1 MKRNA
6 ESPGK
11 YRNKVALSARFR
23 RTESGHFMSFGE
35 ETFWTVIKRR
45 IPMEMMKNPEQQP
58 RPGRGKLILQFLK
71 GSKTFFF
78 ICMFCSA
85 LSGLAETVMPQIVR
99 VTVDNIIGSAS
110 VENLSPVI
118 RSALAAFGGPEYLRV
133 HLWIM
138 ALAVVAVALVN
149 VAAIYCFRV
158 FNARGGET
166 LVKNMRDT
174 LYRHIA
180 RLPFQWHMQN
190 HTGDIIQR
198 CTSDIDT
205 TRNFISEQLIVLV
218 RILFML
224 VLSMMFMFSMNVTLT
239 LIAMAPLPV
248 IVWYSI
254 FFHHKFRKGFQE
266 CDENEG
272 KLSAMVQENLT
283 GVRVVRAFGRER
295 YERDRFGKQNSFYT
309 GLWVKLGKLMAFFW
323 CSADILSGI
332 QIMLVVI
339 FGVLFC
345 LHRGMTAGE
354 FIAFVSYNGM
364 LVWPVRQLGRMISE
378 MSKAG
383 VGIDRIGYIMDA
395 EEEKDEPDAFDAPM
409 DGDIRFEHVTFGY
422 EGSPEMLHDVDLTIP
437 AGTTLGILGGTGS
450 GKSTMMYLLDRLY
463 PLPEEGGR
471 ITVGGTDIRKIR
483 LEHLRR
489 NIGIVLQEPFLFSRT
504 LRENLAI
511 TSPDLDEAALRDA
524 ARTACLEETIASF
537 SKGYDTF
544 VGERGVTLSG
554 GQKQRA
560 AIARMLMRQTPIMI
574 FDDSLSAVDTET
586 DAKIRSALEKRFG
599 SATIILISHRI
610 TTLSKADKVLVLDHG
625 SVAQF
630 GTPAE
635 LSALP
640 GLYQQIEGI
649 QSFHGEDPSGD
660 PIHSAKQMPRQ
671 IAADGEEAQNRNSC
685 DDCRESEVSE

>member
-1 MKRNA
+1 M
-6 ESPGK
+6 
-11 YRNKVALSARFR
+11 
-23 RTESGHFMSFGE
+23 
-35 ETFWTVIKRR
+35 ETSKT
-45 IPMEMMKNPEQQP
+45 PEMQP
-58 RPGRGKLILQFLK
+58 RPGRGKLLYHFLK
-71 GSKTFFF
+71 GSKGFF
-78 ICMFCSA
+78 IFCMLCAA
-85 LSGLAETVMPQIVR
+85 LSGLAEMLTPQIIR
-99 VTVDNIIGSAS
+99 VTVDNVLGSAPTDT
-110 VENLSPVI
+110 LSPWVQKL
-118 RSALAAFGGPEYLRV
+118 LAAAGGPEAIRSR
-133 HLWIM
+133 LWIM
-138 ALAVVAVALVN
+138 ALAVVAVSVLKVT
-149 VAAIYCFRV
+149 AIYGFRV
-158 FNARGGET
+158 SNARGGET

-174 LYRHIA
+174 LYRHIE

-205 TRNFISEQLIVLV
+205 TRNFISEQLTPLI
-218 RILFML
+218 RILFMV
-224 VLSMMFMFSMNVTLT
+224 VLSIVFMLGMNVPLT
-239 LIAMAPLPV
+239 FIAMAPLPV
-248 IVWYSI
+248 IVWYSL
-254 FFHHKFRKGFQE
+254 FFHRKFRKGFQE

-295 YERDRFGKQNSFYT
+295 YERDRFGKQNNYYT
-309 GLWVKLGKLMAFFW
+309 SLWVKLGRLMAFFW
-323 CSADILSGI
+323 CSADILSGV

-354 FIAFVSYNGM
+354 FIAFLSYNGM

-395 EEEKDEPDAFDAPM
+395 EEEKDRPGASDAPM
-409 DGDIRFEHVTFGY
+409 DGDIRFEHVSFAY
-422 EGSPEMLHDVDLTIP
+422 EGCPEMLHDIDLTIP
-437 AGTTLGILGGTGS
+437 AGSTLGILGGTGS

-463 PLPEEGGR
+463 PLPEDGGR
-471 ITVGGTDIRKIR
+471 ITIGGKDIREIR

-504 LRENLAI
+504 IRENLAL
-511 TSPDLDEAALRDA
+511 TSPDIGEEEMREASRA
-524 ARTACLEETIASF
+524 ACLEETIDSF
-537 SKGYDTF
+537 TKGYDTF

-560 AIARMLMRQTPIMI
+560 AIARMLTRSTPIMI

-586 DAKIRSALEKRFG
+586 DAKIRAALEKRFG

-625 SVAQF
+625 AVAQY

-635 LSALP
+635 LSAQP
-640 GLYQQIEGI
+640 GLYKQIEEI
-649 QSFHGEDPSGD
+649 QSYH
-660 PIHSAKQMPRQ
+660 H
-671 IAADGEEAQNRNSC
+671 EE
-685 DDCRESEVSE
+685 EVNA

>member
-1 MKRNA
+1 M
-6 ESPGK
+6 
-11 YRNKVALSARFR
+11 
-23 RTESGHFMSFGE
+23 
-35 ETFWTVIKRR
+35 ETSKT
-45 IPMEMMKNPEQQP
+45 PEMQP
-58 RPGRGKLILQFLK
+58 RPGRGKLLYHFLK
-71 GSKTFFF
+71 GSKGFF
-78 ICMFCSA
+78 IFCMLCAA
-85 LSGLAETVMPQIVR
+85 LSGLAEMLTPQIIR
-99 VTVDNIIGSAS
+99 VTVDNILGSAPTDT
-110 VENLSPVI
+110 LSPWVQ
-118 RSALAAFGGPEYLRV
+118 RLLAAAGGPEAIRSR
-133 HLWIM
+133 LWIM
-138 ALAVVAVALVN
+138 ALAVVAVSLLK
-149 VAAIYCFRV
+149 VAAIYGFRV
-158 FNARGGET
+158 SNARGGET

-174 LYRHIA
+174 LYRHIE

-205 TRNFISEQLIVLV
+205 TRNFISEQLTPLI
-218 RILFML
+218 RILFM
-224 VLSMMFMFSMNVTLT
+224 VALSIVFMLGMNVPLT
-239 LIAMAPLPV
+239 FIAMAPLPV
-248 IVWYSI
+248 IVWYSL
-254 FFHHKFRKGFQE
+254 FFHRKFRKGFQE

-295 YERDRFGKQNSFYT
+295 YERDRFGKQNNFYT
-309 GLWVKLGKLMAFFW
+309 SLWVKLGRLMAFFW
-323 CSADILSGI
+323 CSADILSGV

-354 FIAFVSYNGM
+354 FIAFLSYNGM

-395 EEEKDEPDAFDAPM
+395 EEEKDRPGASDAPM
-409 DGDIRFEHVTFGY
+409 DGDIRFEHVSFAY
-422 EGSPEMLHDVDLTIP
+422 EGCPEMLHDIDLTIP
-437 AGTTLGILGGTGS
+437 AGSTLGILGGTGS

-471 ITVGGTDIRKIR
+471 ITIGGKDIREIR
-483 LEHLRR
+483 LDHLRR

-504 LRENLAI
+504 IRENLAL
-511 TSPDLDEAALRDA
+511 TSPDIGEEEMREASRA
-524 ARTACLEETIASF
+524 ACLEETIDSF
-537 SKGYDTF
+537 TKGYDTF

-560 AIARMLMRQTPIMI
+560 AIARMLTRSTPIMI

-586 DAKIRSALEKRFG
+586 DAKIRAALEKRFG

-625 SVAQF
+625 AVAQY

-635 LSALP
+635 LSAQP
-640 GLYQQIEGI
+640 GLYKQIEEI
-649 QSFHGEDPSGD
+649 QSYH
-660 PIHSAKQMPRQ
+660 H
-671 IAADGEEAQNRNSC
+671 EE
-685 DDCRESEVSE
+685 EVNA

>member
-1 MKRNA
+1 MDIQTTQDHI
-6 ESPGK
+6 E
-11 YRNKVALSARFR
+11 
-23 RTESGHFMSFGE
+23 
-35 ETFWTVIKRR
+35 
-45 IPMEMMKNPEQQP
+45 P
-58 RPGRGKLILQFLK
+58 RKGRGKLILQFLK
-71 GSKTFFF
+71 GSKGFF
-78 ICMFCSA
+78 IICMLCSA
-85 LSGLAETVMPQIVR
+85 LSGLAETVTPQIVR

-110 VENLSPVI
+110 TDTLGPVV
-118 RSALAAFGGPEYLRV
+118 RSLLDAFGGADHLRRN
-133 HLWIM
+133 LWIM
-138 ALAVVAVALVN
+138 ALAVVVVSVIKAVSV
-149 VAAIYCFRV
+149 YCFRV

-174 LYRHIA
+174 LYRHIE

-224 VLSMMFMFSMNVTLT
+224 IMSMMFMFSMNVTLT
-239 LIAMAPLPV
+239 LIAMIPLPV
-248 IVWYSI
+248 IVWYSL

-309 GLWVKLGKLMAFFW
+309 NLWVKLGRLMAFFW
-323 CSADILSGI
+323 CSADILSG
-332 QIMLVVI
+332 
-339 FGVLFC
+339 VLFC
-345 LHRGMTAGE
+345 LNRAMTAGE
-354 FIAFVSYNGM
+354 FIAFLSYNSM
-364 LVWPVRQLGRMISE
+364 LVWPGRQLGRMISE

-395 EEEKDEPDAFDAPM
+395 EEEKDVPDAQEPPM
-409 DGDIRFEHVTFGY
+409 NGDIRFDHVTFNY
-422 EGSPEMLHDVDLTIP
+422 EGSPEMLHDINLTIP

-463 PLPEEGGR
+463 DLPEGNGT
-471 ITVGGTDIRKIR
+471 ISVGGTDIRKIR

-504 LRENLAI
+504 LRENIAI
-511 TSPDLDEAALRDA
+511 TVPDLPEDELRTA
-524 ARTACLEETIASF
+524 ARAACLDDTIQSF
-537 SKGYDTF
+537 TKGYDTA

-560 AIARMLMRQTPIMI
+560 AIARMLTRPTPIMI

-586 DAKIRSALEKRFG
+586 DAKIRAELEKRFG

-610 TTLSKADKVLVLDHG
+610 TTLSKADQVLVLDHG
-625 SVAQF
+625 KVAQL

-635 LSALP
+635 LSKQD
-640 GLYQQIEGI
+640 GLYKEIENI
-649 QSFHGEDPSGD
+649 QSMNVEDLSESPIRVTD
-660 PIHSAKQMPRQ
+660 PMLQES
-671 IAADGEEAQNRNSC
+671 IAAS
-685 DDCRESEVSE
+685 ESEAGMANDDHTADLSESENKEVNA

>member
-1 MKRNA
+1 M
-6 ESPGK
+6 
-11 YRNKVALSARFR
+11 
-23 RTESGHFMSFGE
+23 
-35 ETFWTVIKRR
+35 ET
-45 IPMEMMKNPEQQP
+45 KNIQEQKTAH
-58 RPGRGKLILQFLK
+58 RPGRGKLLLQFLK
-71 GSKTFFF
+71 GSKALFVA
-78 ICMFCSA
+78 CMLCAA
-85 LSGLAETVMPQIVR
+85 LAALADMVTPQIIR
-99 VTVDNIIGSAS
+99 VTVDNIVGQAPADS
-110 VENLSPVI
+110 LSPAA
-118 RSALAAFGGPEYLRV
+118 RSLLDVFGGAKALHSR
-133 HLWIM
+133 LWIL
-138 ALAVVAVALVN
+138 ALAVVV
-149 VAAIYCFRV
+149 VAAVKVAAQYGFRV
-158 FNARGGET
+158 MNTRAGET

-174 LYRHIA
+174 LYRHIE

-205 TRNFISEQLIVLV
+205 TRNFISEQMTSLIRVLIMLV
-218 RILFML
+218 MSVVFML
-224 VLSMMFMFSMNVTLT
+224 GMNPLLT
-239 LIAMAPLPV
+239 LIAMIPLP
-248 IVWYSI
+248 IIIWYSL
-254 FFHHKFRKGFQE
+254 FFHRKFRKGFQD

-295 YERDRFGKQNSFYT
+295 YERDRFRKQNDYYT
-309 GLWVKLGKLMAFFW
+309 SLWVKLGRLMAFFW
-323 CSADILSGI
+323 SSADILSGI

-345 LHRGMTAGE
+345 LSRGMTAGE
-354 FIAFVSYNGM
+354 FIAFLSYNGM

-395 EEEKDEPDAFDAPM
+395 EEEKDEPGAMDAPM
-409 DGDIRFEHVTFGY
+409 DGDIRFEHVSFAY
-422 EGSPEMLHDVDLTIP
+422 EGCPEMLHDIDLTIP
-437 AGTTLGILGGTGS
+437 AGSTLGILGGTGS

-463 PLPEEGGR
+463 PLQEGNGR

-504 LRENLAI
+504 IRENLSI
-511 TSPDLDEAALRDA
+511 TVPDLGEEEMREASRA
-524 ARTACLEETIASF
+524 ACLEETIDSF
-537 SKGYDTF
+537 TKGYDTF

-560 AIARMLMRQTPIMI
+560 AIARMLTRSTPIMI

-586 DAKIRSALEKRFG
+586 DAKIRAALEKRFG

-625 SVAQF
+625 AVAQF

-635 LSALP
+635 LSMQE
-640 GLYQQIEGI
+640 GLYRQIENI
-649 QSFHGEDPSGD
+649 QSWRGENSD
-660 PIHSAKQMPRQ
+660 AKD
-671 IAADGEEAQNRNSC
+671 AAGSIPQARK
-685 DDCRESEVSE
+685 EVHA